1 MLVELTGCRAWPLA
15 VVPMRD
21 ATPIWIFAMIIQPHR
36 GRRSYAFLWRGEV
49 KGWRILTLARSG
61 SL

>member
-1 MLVELTGCRAWPLA
+1 
-15 VVPMRD
+15 MRD